1 LPVFFTVIVWEFVVP
16 STTLPKATLDGV
28 RLICGV
34 GAVAPVAVRPRAVGE
49 PAALLVKVT
58 VPLTAVVPVAAKL
71 TLKVLFAPAAIL
83 NGVVRPLM
91 LKPVPLM
98 VAFEIV
104 SVAVPGFEMVTVFEL
119 VVPSVTVPKA
129 TGEGLSEISGA
140 IPAPDRGR
148 VFGEVLALLV
158 NEMLPEALP
167 AVVGANFTLRV
178 VEAPAATLTGVVN
191 PLSLKPAPVIPTCD
205 IVSVAVPGFDTV
217 TGIVALLPTFTLPK
231 AASVGF
237 NFN

>member
-1 LPVFFTVIVWEFVVP
+1 
-16 STTLPKATLDGV
+16 
-28 RLICGV
+28 
-34 GAVAPVAVRPRAVGE
+34 
-49 PAALLVKVT
+49 
-58 VPLTAVVPVAAKL
+58 
-71 TLKVLFAPAAIL
+71 
-83 NGVVRPLM
+83 
-91 LKPVPLM
+91 
-98 VAFEIV
+98 
-104 SVAVPGFEMVTVFEL
+104 
-119 VVPSVTVPKA
+119 
-129 TGEGLSEISGA
+129 
-140 IPAPDRGR
+140 
-148 VFGEVLALLV
+148 
-158 NEMLPEALP
+158 MLPEALP